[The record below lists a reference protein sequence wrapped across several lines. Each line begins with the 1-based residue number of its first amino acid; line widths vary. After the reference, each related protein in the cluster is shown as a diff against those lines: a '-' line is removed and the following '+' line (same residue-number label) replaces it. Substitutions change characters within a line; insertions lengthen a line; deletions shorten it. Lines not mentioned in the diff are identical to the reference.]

1 MIIFSRFLFL
11 ALLPASLSIAAQ
23 APADRAPV
31 PARILDASFLFPQYR
46 WELDVESSRRLS
58 RAFGESKWQT
68 ILRAS
73 RQEAWPPGL
82 RKEED
87 RAENRGWICDF
98 NVYYLGSFSVD
109 KALLW
114 FPEKE
119 NQHLPAFLRPQEDL
133 YFIIRESGLE
143 KSGQPAG
150 IPLRL
155 EAQLDFL
162 LAGFLTQFASIA
174 ESAHPPALT
183 LDGEQ
188 IPTRFMLEGARTA
201 WISRSFDR
209 RRTSYTAAF
218 PEHATRE
225 AALNQYKI
233 LFDRISAARFS
244 SCPLVRDKNPKR
256 DLLFEDR
263 FFAFD
268 MAGDMD
274 PRFKGLALSL
284 ELVRKD
290 APAPGP
296 KKDAWYCM
304 LTLQN

>member
-1 MIIFSRFLFL
+1 MMVLSRFLFL
-11 ALLPASLSIAAQ
+11 LLLPVSLSVTAQ
-23 APADRAPV
+23 APAENAPV

-58 RAFGESKWQT
+58 RTFGDSKWQT
-68 ILRAS
+68 ILRTS
-73 RQEAWPPGL
+73 RQEAWPPGM

-87 RAENRGWICDF
+87 RAENRAWICDF
-98 NVYYLGSFSVD
+98 NVFYLCSFSVD

-114 FPEKE
+114 LPEKD
-119 NQHLPAFLRPQEDL
+119 NQHLPVYLRPQEDL
-133 YFIIRESGLE
+133 YFIIRESGLDQ
-143 KSGQPAG
+143 SGQPAG

-174 ESAHPPALT
+174 ESSPAPALT

-188 IPTRFMLEGARTA
+188 ITTRFILEGARTA
-201 WISRSFDR
+201 WINRSFDR
-209 RRTSYTAAF
+209 RRTGYTAAF

-225 AALNQYKI
+225 AALSQYKL
-233 LFDRISAARFS
+233 LFDKISAARFS

-256 DLLFEDR
+256 DILFQDR

-274 PRFKGLALSL
+274 PRFKGLALNL
-284 ELVRKD
+284 ELVRRD
-290 APAPGP
+290 APYPGS
-296 KKDAWYCM
+296 KQEAWYCM
-304 LTLQN
+304 ITLQN

>member
-1 MIIFSRFLFL
+1 MMVFSRLLFL
-11 ALLPASLSIAAQ
+11 ALLPVSFLLAAQ
-23 APADRAPV
+23 APAENVPV
-31 PARILDASFLFPQYR
+31 SARILDASYLFPQYR

-58 RAFGESKWQT
+58 RSFGESAWHT
-68 ILRAS
+68 ILRTS
-73 RQEAWPPGL
+73 RQEAWPPGM

-98 NVYYLGSFSVD
+98 NVYYLCSFSVD

-119 NQHLPAFLRPQEDL
+119 NQHLPAYLRPQEDL

-143 KSGQPAG
+143 KSGSPARM
-150 IPLRL
+150 PLRL

-162 LAGFLTQFASIA
+162 LASFLDEFAPIA
-174 ESAHPPALT
+174 ESNPAPSLT

-188 IPTRFMLEGARTA
+188 IPTRFILEGARTG

-209 RRTSYTAAF
+209 RRTAYTAAF
-218 PEHATRE
+218 PEHPTRE
-225 AALNQYKI
+225 AALNQYKL
-233 LFDRISAARFS
+233 LFDKISAARLS
-244 SCPLVRDKNPKR
+244 TCPLVRDKNPKR
-256 DLLFEDR
+256 DILFEDR

-274 PRFKGLALSL
+274 PRFKGLALHL

-296 KKDAWYCM
+296 KKEAWYCTI
-304 LTLQN
+304 TLQR